1 MGFVRILKE
10 SGFSLNDI
18 LKRIFLF
25 EQFLSLA
32 TLKPLE
38 SSKIVLY
45 DKSRFQE
52 LKNGKKIFSK
62 IEYVRVFHGKNV
74 EQQYNFHEE
83 REFLFSYET
92 IKSEFG
98 VILRKWFTEQDDIS
112 PIRHHL
118 IECIRKKRTFS
129 SVDFLIVIQAI
140 EGFWWRFRDDVYKQK
155 NNISHKVQ
163 TKLKIILKELILEF
177 EDIERLKLREINVDE
192 VVDSRH
198 YYSHFVHKVTKSY
211 AKDGLELYNLTCQ
224 IRKLLICC
232 ILNFVGFTNDRIA
245 NIVKESNSSFL
256 YD

>member
-1 MGFVRILKE
+1 MY
-10 SGFSLNDI
+10 
-18 LKRIFLF
+18 
-25 EQFLSLA
+25 
-32 TLKPLE
+32 P
-38 SSKIVLY
+38 
-45 DKSRFQE
+45 
-52 LKNGKKIFSK
+52 
-62 IEYVRVFHGKNV
+62 
-74 EQQYNFHEE
+74 
-83 REFLFSYET
+83 
-92 IKSEFG
+92 
-98 VILRKWFTEQDDIS
+98 
-112 PIRHHL
+112 
-118 IECIRKKRTFS
+118 KKRTFS